1 MFDIYSTIK
10 FHGKIKLVK
19 ASQVVAAFAAPPPSL
34 KSAVQF
40 LMKLHR
46 WRKPFPVC
54 DFHSLPRQ
62 GSAGA
67 GGSVGGGSGDVGS
80 APVPS
85 LSLSLL
91 SSSPASAG
99 KEMSSSQV
107 QP

>member
-1 MFDIYSTIK
+1 MS
-10 FHGKIKLVK
+10 
-19 ASQVVAAFAAPPPSL
+19 
-34 KSAVQF
+34 
-40 LMKLHR
+40 
-46 WRKPFPVC
+46 

-80 APVPS
+80 TAVPS
-85 LSLSLL
+85 VSFSVL

-99 KEMSSSQV
+99 GKKKKERKMISSQV